1 MVLFSRP
8 QRSSRLFSIAMLSAL
23 ATPAGAE
30 AAVQYS
36 GTLNQTA
43 TVASTPQAITINGQN
58 FEFGV
63 IAHAGQFSYFTPVEN
78 GSGVFVD
85 VNAPL
90 EARNFTTSDTI
101 GPLTS
106 VGNMYPT
113 NGSANDNLLLHKYEG
128 TPTGN
133 FPATGTGYTGFLL
146 GGPVNFHYGWARFDL
161 LQGVST
167 DHTLTL
173 VDYAWEDTP
182 NTAIAVGVVPE
193 PGSYGLVAGAVAAAG
208 GWLRF
213 RRR

>member
-1 MVLFSRP
+1 MVSFSRS
-8 QRSSRLFSIAMLSAL
+8 QCSSRLGFIAMLSAL
-23 ATPAGAE
+23 AAPVGTE
-30 AAVQYS
+30 AAIQYS

-43 TVASTPQAITINGQN
+43 TVASSPQAVTINGQD
-58 FEFGV
+58 FQFGV
-63 IAHAGQFSYFTPVEN
+63 IAHAGQFSYFTPIEN

-85 VNAPL
+85 VGQPL
-90 EARNFTTSDTI
+90 VARNFTTSDTI

-113 NGSANDNLLLHKYEG
+113 NGTSNDNLLLHEYAG

-133 FPATGTGYTGFLL
+133 FPATGTGYAGFLL

-193 PGSYGLVAGAVAAAG
+193 PSLYGLLAGAAAAAG
-208 GWLRF
+208 GLLRF